1 MDSWTKGLLRL
12 REPGVHIRC
21 REDDLHLVQ
30 AVIQSACEI
39 YPNKANMALSKVT
52 VDDKVFLPGPPQPR
66 VHGFT
71 WYYLPSNCLLFFQ
84 VPLMQYL
91 IFIVCI

>member
-39 YPNKANMALSKVT
+39 YANKAKIAYIFSKSH
-52 VDDKVFLPGPPQPR
+52 LCNIL
-66 VHGFT
+66 
-71 WYYLPSNCLLFFQ
+71 YLLFAFN
-84 VPLMQYL
+84 VGVVCCVL
-91 IFIVCI
+91 IAFFIL